1 MKRLKLPLMLISGF
15 LSFYTQAHTY
25 LSKGELKFINL
36 SKKEDGPIKG
46 QIVDQNGLGVAD
58 VEIVI
63 KGTSIKTF
71 TDGDGYFEFLPFPL
85 KNPIL
90 VVNYSRHK
98 SLEVV
103 PKDFNN
109 VKITLQEE
117 TNQLN
122 EVVVTALGIKREQ
135 KKLGFAQQNIN
146 AEDLATAE
154 ANNWSS
160 GLKGK
165 VSGLNII
172 SGGNGPINS
181 QQIILRGANS
191 LDPSK
196 NYALIVIDG
205 VPMNT
210 EMTSSGND
218 TAYMGDDSPI
228 DFGNAISDINQADI
242 ESVTVLKGPSAAAL
256 YGNKA
261 ANGALI
267 ITTKSGKK
275 GKKLGLE
282 YKSTVAIDVIN
293 NWPDFQY
300 EYGQGAGKSFDK
312 NGNPYYSY
320 QKSADG
326 PNTSSTSSAFGPK
339 FDGQM
344 FYQYDPNTEKQGSER
359 TLWRPYKD
367 NRKGFW
373 QTGFTFSNA
382 VTLSGGSDKGSI
394 RASLG
399 HQKNSWIMPNT
410 GYENYTAS
418 INGTYEVSDRI
429 KVSSV
434 LNYTRKTSD
443 NLPGTGYNN
452 GSIAYFMIFQNP
464 NVDLNWYK
472 PIWQKGYDGVKM
484 LRPFSSYMD
493 NPYSIAYEAVN
504 PMTSNQIVGN
514 VKVDFKLTDKLSL
527 MLRPAINTYSQLREQ
542 KRPFDMNRT
551 RNGYY
556 KRQDV
561 TKTET
566 NLDFLLTYNDKWG
579 DISFTANVGGNRK
592 NYEYRNLTAWVDGLA
607 SPGVYKLANG
617 LTSPFART
625 YDSNLKENS
634 LYGMASF
641 GWKDMIFVDITSR
654 NDWNSSV
661 ALNYSS
667 FFYPSVSSSFILSD
681 LFKIKGPVNYLK
693 YRLSF
698 AKVGNGGTPGKTNR
712 YYSQSDFSG
721 SATLPSTL
729 YNPNLKPESTES
741 WETGIEALLFKKRL
755 SLDLTVYQQ
764 NTKNQIFDL
773 PNDISTGY
781 SYRVV
786 NGGEVENRGIEIG
799 ASYSPIKR
807 KGFEWKL
814 SGTFTKNE
822 NKVKSLVD
830 GIEDDQMI
838 IGTAGTVY
846 QISKVGGSLTALYGE
861 KFQRNEEGKIIYDA
875 KSGVPIKTGKLEY
888 VGDAN
893 PKWRAGFTSMI
904 KYNSFRFSFTLDG
917 QYGGMI
923 YSQTYHKMME
933 QGKLADSLPGRE
945 DGYIIGDG
953 VVKNADGSYSPN
965 TTKVDVATYY
975 GEYNR
980 RANVE
985 ANSFKASY
993 IKLRDVSFTFDFPK
1007 KILNKTGLEALSLTA
1022 YGRDL
1027 FIISDFPMYDPETA
1041 ALNGNTYVPGVEM
1054 GQMPSTATYGLSL
1067 KASL

>member
-1 MKRLKLPLMLISGF
+1 MKQLKLPLLLLGGF
-15 LSFYTQAHTY
+15 LSLHANAKTY
-25 LSKGELKFINL
+25 DNTIFHLSISHYQN
-36 SKKEDGPIKG
+36 PIKG
-46 QIVDQNGLGVAD
+46 QIVDQNGFGLAD
-58 VEIVI
+58 VEIII
-63 KGTSIKTF
+63 KGTSYKTF
-71 TDGDGYFEFLPFPL
+71 TDENGFFEFLATNVAQPTL
-85 KNPIL
+85 IINSSQHKY
-90 VVNYSRHK
+90 VEYS
-98 SLEVV
+98 
-103 PKDFNN
+103 PKDSSQ
-109 VKITLQEE
+109 VKVTLQEE
-117 TNQLN
+117 ANQLN
-122 EVVVTALGIKREQ
+122 EVIVTALGIKREQ
-135 KKLGFAQQNIN
+135 KKLGFAQQNIGS
-146 AEDLATAE
+146 EELATAE

-165 VSGLNII
+165 VAGLNII

-191 LDPSK
+191 IDQSK

-205 VPMNT
+205 VPMST
-210 EMTSSGND
+210 EMTSSGNS

-228 DFGNAISDINQADI
+228 DFGNGISDINQSDI
-242 ESVTVLKGPSAAAL
+242 ESVTVLKGPAAAAL

-320 QKSADG
+320 QASEDG
-326 PNTSSTSSAFGPK
+326 PNTGSTSSAFGPK
-339 FDGQM
+339 FDGQY
-344 FYQYDPNTEKQGSER
+344 FYQYDPNLEKQGLER

-367 NRKGFW
+367 NRKSFW
-373 QTGFTFSNA
+373 ETGFTFSNA
-382 VTLSGGSDKGSI
+382 VTLSGGDDKGSI
-394 RASLG
+394 RASIG

-410 GYENYTAS
+410 GYENYTAA
-418 INGTYEVSDRI
+418 INGNYQVSDRI
-429 KVSSV
+429 KVSTA

-472 PIWQKGYDGVKM
+472 PIWKNNYDGVKII
-484 LRPFSSYMD
+484 RPFSSYMD
-493 NPYSIAYEAVN
+493 NPYAIAYEAVN
-504 PMTSNQIVGN
+504 PMSSNQLVGN
-514 VKVDFKLTDKLSL
+514 IRADFKLSNKLSL
-527 MLRPAINTYSQLREQ
+527 MLRPAINTYTQLREQ

-551 RNGYY
+551 PNGYY
-556 KRQDV
+556 KRQDIS
-561 TKTET
+561 KTET
-566 NLDFLLTYNDKWG
+566 NIDFLMNYTDKWG
-579 DISFTANVGGNRK
+579 DFGFSANVGGNRK

-641 GWKDMIFVDITSR
+641 GWKDMIFVDITGR

-661 ALNYSS
+661 ALKYSS

-698 AKVGNGGTPGKTNR
+698 AKVGNGGTTGWTSR
-712 YYSQSDFSG
+712 YYSQSDFAG
-721 SATLPSTL
+721 SAVVPGRLF
-729 YNPNLKPESTES
+729 NPDIKPESTTS
-741 WETGIEALLFKKRL
+741 WETGFEALLFKKRL
-755 SLDLTVYQQ
+755 SIDFTLYQQ
-764 NTKNQIFDL
+764 STKNQIFEL
-773 PNDISTGY
+773 PNDITTGY
-781 SYRVV
+781 SKRVV
-786 NGGEVENRGIEIG
+786 NGGEIENRGIELA
-799 ASYSPIKR
+799 ASYTPIKTND
-807 KGFEWKL
+807 FSWKMT
-814 SGTFTKNE
+814 GTWTKNE
-822 NKVKSLVD
+822 NTVKSLVE

-838 IGTAGTVY
+838 LGQSGTVY
-846 QISKVGGSLTALYGE
+846 QIAKVGGSSTALYGE
-861 KFQRNEEGKIIYDA
+861 KFVRNEAGQIIYDA
-875 KSGVPIKTGKLEY
+875 KTGVPIKNGLNEY
-888 VGDAN
+888 VGDAT
-893 PKWRAGFTSMI
+893 PKWRAGFTNEI
-904 KYNSFRFSFTLDG
+904 KFKTFRFSFTLDG
-917 QYGGMI
+917 QYGGI
-923 YSQTYHKMME
+923 VYSQTYHKMME

-945 DGYIIGDG
+945 DGFIIGDG
-953 VVKNADGSYSPN
+953 VVLNPDGTYSQN
-965 TTKVDVATYY
+965 TTKTDVATYY
-975 GEYNR
+975 KEYNR

-985 ANSFKASY
+985 SNSFDASY
-993 IKLRDVSFTFDFPK
+993 LKLRDVSLTFDCPK
-1007 KILNKTGLEALSLTA
+1007 RLLSKTGLEALSLTV

-1027 FIISDFPMYDPETA
+1027 FTISDFPLYDPETA
-1041 ALNGNTYVPGVEM
+1041 SLNGSTYVPGVEM
-1054 GQMPSTATYGLSL
+1054 GQMPSTATYGITL